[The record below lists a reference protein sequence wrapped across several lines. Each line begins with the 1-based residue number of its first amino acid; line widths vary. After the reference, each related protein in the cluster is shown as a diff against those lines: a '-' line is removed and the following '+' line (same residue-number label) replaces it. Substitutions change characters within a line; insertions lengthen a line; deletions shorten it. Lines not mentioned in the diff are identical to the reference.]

1 MPIDGKSQIY
11 NRRRKTMPV
20 ELIKNPLKLCRII
33 GEEMSSTVVEEDI
46 NVPDVSPDVYKILYP
61 SARVIIKNSETAGD
75 KVIIDGQVLM
85 NILYAADMEGR
96 PLSCINASADF
107 SHSIE
112 MPGVKPRMQEWIDVV
127 IQHVEAEMINA
138 RKIRIRTIM
147 DINCMVE
154 DIFDM
159 DLPMDARGAADIQ
172 ILRETFGVKELAGI
186 MKDKYTIKEEM
197 ELSPE
202 KPAVDEVLKTDFKAA
217 IKDLLT
223 MEGKLQISGVLCFS
237 ILYKSSNE
245 GSIETHEGEI
255 PFTEYIEMPEAD
267 SSMESTADLQLKDC
281 YLDVYE
287 NEAGENKKI
296 SINANMDLTGK
307 TYKDMAP
314 EIVSDLYSPTCELE
328 AQKESYEFDEFVGR
342 GIITT
347 VIKESLSINPKSPEI
362 EKVCSM
368 DARVIPNEVKVMDD
382 KVAVEGT
389 LDVDCIYASSFSGE
403 PMNALREQYPFRAV
417 LDMVGVKTEMHPK
430 VVCRIDSISFSAISN
445 NIIDFRIVIATIVDV
460 YKKKTK
466 KLIDKVEEKEGI
478 VLDYN
483 TLPAVTVYVVGK
495 NDTLWK
501 IAKKYNT
508 TVDAIAKVNNIEN
521 PDKINEGDKILI
533 MKNMRLSKK

>member
-1 MPIDGKSQIY
+1 
-11 NRRRKTMPV
+11 MPV

-33 GEEMSSTVVEEDI
+33 GQEISSTVVEEDI

-75 KVIIDGQVLM
+75 KVMIDGQVLM
-85 NILYAADMEGR
+85 NVLYAADMEGR
-96 PLSCINASADF
+96 PLNCINISADF

-112 MPGVKPRMQEWIDVV
+112 VPGAKPRMKEWVDVV
-127 IQHVEAEMINA
+127 IQHVESEIINS
-138 RKIRIRTIM
+138 RKIRIRVIM

-159 DLPMDARGAADIQ
+159 ELPVDARGAADIQ
-172 ILRETFGVKELAGI
+172 VLRESFGVKELAGL

-217 IKDLLT
+217 IKDLVT
-223 MEGKLQISGVLCFS
+223 MDGKLQISGSLCFTL
-237 ILYKSSNE
+237 LYKSSND
-245 GSIETHEGEI
+245 GSIENFEGEI
-255 PFTEYIEMPEAD
+255 PFTEYIEMPEAE
-267 SSMESTADLQLKDC
+267 SNMESIADLQLKDC

-287 NEAGENKKI
+287 NDEGQNKKI
-296 SINANMDLTGK
+296 SVNANMDLIGK
-307 TYKDMAP
+307 TYKDLAP
-314 EIVSDLYSPTCELE
+314 DILNDLYSPTSELE
-328 AQKESYEFDEFVGR
+328 MEKEDYVFDEFMGR
-342 GIITT
+342 AINST

-368 DARVIPNEVKVMDD
+368 DARVIVNEVKVMDD

-403 PMNALREQYPFRAV
+403 PMNALKDQYPFRTV
-417 LDMVGVKTEMHPK
+417 LDLYGVNTEMNAR
-430 VVCRIDSISFSAISN
+430 VACNIDSITFSAISN
-445 NIIDFRIVIATIVDV
+445 TIVDFRIIIITIVDA
-460 YKKKTK
+460 YNKRTK

-501 IAKKYNT
+501 VAKKYNT

>member
-1 MPIDGKSQIY
+1 
-11 NRRRKTMPV
+11 MPV

-96 PLSCINASADF
+96 PLNCINISADF

-112 MPGVKPRMQEWIDVV
+112 MPGVKPRMKEWVDVV
-127 IQHVEAEMINA
+127 IQHVEAEIINS

-159 DLPMDARGAADIQ
+159 DLPVDARGSSDIQ
-172 ILRETFGVKELAGI
+172 VLRETFGIKELAGI

-202 KPAVDEVLKTDFKAA
+202 QPPVDEVLKTDFKAA

-223 MEGKLQISGVLCFS
+223 MEGKLQISGALCFTM
-237 ILYKSSNE
+237 LYKSTNE
-245 GSIETHEGEI
+245 GSIESYEGEI
-255 PFTEYIEMPEAD
+255 PFTEYIEMPEAET
-267 SSMESTADLQLKDC
+267 SMESTADLQLKDC

-287 NEAGENKKI
+287 NDEGENKKI

-314 EIVSDLYSPTCELE
+314 EILSDLYSPTSELDTE
-328 AQKESYEFDEFVGR
+328 KASYEFNEFMGR
-342 GIITT
+342 GINST
-347 VIKESLSINPKSPEI
+347 VIKESLSIKPKSPEI

-368 DARVIPNEVKVMDD
+368 DARVIANEVKVMDD

-389 LDVDCIYASSFSGE
+389 VDVDCIYASSFSGE
-403 PMNALREQYPFRAV
+403 PMNALKEQYPFRAV
-417 LDMVGVKTEMHPK
+417 LDMDGVKTEMFAK

-445 NIIDFRIVIATIVDV
+445 TIIDFRIVITTTVDV
-460 YKKKTK
+460 YKKKAK

-501 IAKKYNT
+501 VAKKYNT
-508 TVDAIAKVNNIEN
+508 TI
-521 PDKINEGDKILI
+521 GTIL
-533 MKNMRLSKK
+533 KYNSLEDEASLAPGTRLLIYKKLESSVI